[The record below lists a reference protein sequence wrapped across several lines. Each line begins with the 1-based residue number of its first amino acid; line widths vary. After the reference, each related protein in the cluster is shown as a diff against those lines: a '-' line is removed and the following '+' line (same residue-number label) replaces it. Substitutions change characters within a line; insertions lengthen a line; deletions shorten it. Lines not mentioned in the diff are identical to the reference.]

1 VSQVMDGVDVFLVAR
16 KWQLAM
22 SKKMKLT
29 KDHKDADRE
38 AAGDGCSRWW
48 RVEPQH

>member
-22 SKKMKLT
+22 SKKTKLT
-29 KDHKDADRE
+29 KE
-38 AAGDGCSRWW
+38 
-48 RVEPQH
+48 